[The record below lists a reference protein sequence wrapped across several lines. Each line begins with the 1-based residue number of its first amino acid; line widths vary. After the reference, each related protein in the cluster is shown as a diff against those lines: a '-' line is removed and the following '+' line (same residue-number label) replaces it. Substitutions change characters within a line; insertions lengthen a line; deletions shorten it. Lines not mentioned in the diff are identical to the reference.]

1 MSTTIDAVGPF
12 KYETVDFELTAPAT
26 LHIRGQI
33 AIQDPT
39 KQLQPY
45 LRRVHEAAMGSALPE
60 LEVDIVQLN
69 FVNSSAIRLFIDWA
83 KWVQDGG
90 KPYLLVFRT
99 DQKSMWQRSAFTA
112 IRAMAGDAIRV
123 IS

>member
-1 MSTTIDAVGPF
+1 MTTTIDAVGPF
-12 KYETVDFELTAPAT
+12 KYETVEFEPTAPAK

-33 AIQDPT
+33 ALQDPT
-39 KQLQPY
+39 KLLQPY
-45 LRRVHEAAMGSALPE
+45 LLRIHDAAVGSALPE
-60 LEVDIVQLN
+60 LEVDIVDLK

-83 KWVQDGG
+83 KWVSDRG
-90 KPYLLVFRT
+90 KPYVLVFRT

-123 IS
+123 VS